1 MAFADLQ
8 DVRDQTTISA
18 VSSLSD
24 TKINFYIE
32 RANAYL
38 RRVTKRDYR
47 NETDVD
53 LLSDLKRVTVLLVEY
68 LWFIDQPEVK
78 EGNLAGI
85 DTERIGSYSYNK
97 SVNHSGTGNPELDG
111 LLLSLVGTIGLN
123 LFSVSGP
130 SRGKV
135 DRFNEHAYV
144 TDIKE

>member
-8 DVRDQTTISA
+8 DVRDQTTISL

-24 TKINFYIE
+24 TKIDFYIE

-38 RRVTKRDYR
+38 RRVTKKDYR
-47 NETDVD
+47 GETDVD

-68 LWFIDQPEVK
+68 LWFINQPEVK

-97 SVNHSGTGNPELDG
+97 SANATGTGNPELDA
-111 LLLSLVGTIGLN
+111 LLSSLVGTIGLN

-130 SRGKV
+130 SRGKI

-144 TDIKE
+144 TDIEE

>member
-1 MAFADLQ
+1 MAFADTQ

-47 NETDVD
+47 GETDVD

-85 DTERIGSYSYNK
+85 DTEVIGSYSYNK
-97 SVNHSGTGNPELDG
+97 SANATGTGNPEFDA
-111 LLLSLVGTIGLN
+111 LLSSLVGTIGLN

-130 SRGKV
+130 SRGRI

-144 TDIKE
+144 TDIEE